1 MALSARFVL
10 LVGLFLLVGC
20 DQADLETPDP
30 PPAGN
35 QFATYVAIGNSITAG
50 VQSDGINAT
59 TQRQSYAVK
68 VAAQLGTEFN
78 SPLLAAPGCR
88 PPLVNPFTGA
98 RVGGATDTTCALRVR
113 PLPDVLHN
121 VAVPRAAVIDVLD
134 NLDADANAN
143 ELTFLML
150 GGRTQIEA
158 AAAADPTFVSVWIGD
173 NDVLSPALAG
183 DPTRITPVDT
193 FEVRYTALL
202 DRLDNLDVERGVLIA
217 VGDVTLAPNFSEG
230 QTYWALS
237 QQPNRFP
244 PTFAVA
250 DNCRPTAP
258 GATTLVPFDYGF
270 GLIGAAAEG
279 ASVTLD
285 CLNDDEVLTA
295 PEAQTVRGAVNDYN
309 SFIEQQARERGWA
322 FVDVNPIVE
331 DLRDAGAVPTFPNTQ
346 RPGQAFGP
354 YFSLDGV
361 HPSGLAHDV
370 VANEVIAALNDTYD
384 TDIPLLDV
392 PAQP

>member
-1 MALSARFVL
+1 MALSARFGL

-20 DQADLETPDP
+20 DQADLETPAP

-35 QFATYVAIGNSITAG
+35 EFATYVAIGNSITAG
-50 VQSDGINAT
+50 FQSDGINAS

-68 VAAQLGTEFN
+68 VAAQLDTEFN
-78 SPLLAAPGCR
+78 SPLLAPPGCR
-88 PPLVNPFTGA
+88 PPLLNPFTGA
-98 RVGGATDTTCALRVR
+98 RVGGGTDTTCALRAR

-121 VAVPRAAVIDVLD
+121 VAVPGAAVIDVLD

-143 ELTFLML
+143 ELTFLLL

-202 DRLDNLDVERGVLIA
+202 DRLDDLDVERGVLIA

-230 QTYWALS
+230 QTYWTIS

-244 PTFAVA
+244 PTFTVA
-250 DNCRPTAP
+250 DNCRPTGP

-279 ASVTLD
+279 TSVTLD

-295 PEAQTVRGAVNDYN
+295 PEAQTIRDAVSDYN

-322 FVDVNPIVE
+322 FVDVNPIIE
-331 DLRDAGAVPTFPNTQ
+331 DLRDSGAIPAFPNTQ
-346 RPGQAFGP
+346 MPSEAFGP

-370 VANEVIAALNDTYD
+370 VANEVIATLNDTYD
-384 TDIPLLDV
+384 TDIPRLDV
-392 PAQP
+392 SAQP